1 MTRLTDIHGIGPA
14 MAKRLEAAGIVD
26 GKTLAE
32 ASLAL
37 LSAIPGVSALRATT
51 WQKTAA
57 DTALT
62 APSDIPT
69 DQPDTTVV
77 VFAVPSADTAPVN
90 DAPVEPSEPKAKAK
104 AKAKAKKKPAKG
116 KKKDDKAKSKKAEK
130 LAKPKKAEK
139 PAKKA
144 EKSKKAAAKAKKT
157 ETKKKASAKK
167 KSADKAKA
175 DKAKKTKAKSKKK
188 AKAA

>member
-1 MTRLTDIHGIGPA
+1 MTRLTDFHGIGPA
-14 MAKRLEAAGIVD
+14 LAKRLEAAGIVD

-32 ASLAL
+32 ADPAVLT
-37 LSAIPGVSALRATT
+37 AIPGVSALRAAT

-57 DTALT
+57 ESALT
-62 APSDIPT
+62 APSDIPA

-77 VFAVPSADTAPVN
+77 LLQVSSADTAPVD
-90 DAPVEPSEPKAKAK
+90 DAPVEPSEPKAKS
-104 AKAKAKKKPAKG
+104 KKKPAKG
-116 KKKDDKAKSKKAEK
+116 KKKDDKAKSAKSKKAEK
-130 LAKPKKAEK
+130 PAKPKKAEK

-144 EKSKKAAAKAKKT
+144 EKSKKADADAKKT
-157 ETKKKASAKK
+157 ETKKKP
-167 KSADKAKA
+167 ADKGKA